1 MLDPDDIHEAAN
13 IAGKVYDDG
22 LHPAVQEIG
31 KTLALLP
38 QAVNAALAPLQIW
51 IVNKEYNVEETKKL
65 LEQKL
70 SRVGIDKKIVTP
82 EAYVAVPAMQAISYS
97 MNSEELRELYA
108 NLLAR
113 SMVDTEKDKVH
124 PAFVEIIKQMTP
136 DEAKLIK
143 FITATGMK
151 DFPLIEI
158 NRVINNQGAYLI
170 DIRNFTSIAE
180 GVCSNSSYTDIAG
193 YLDNLCRLKIVEIPQ
208 GIRIAEDYI
217 YEPLTNNTFIINLMN
232 EKLPEGQ
239 HREIVKRKFEIT
251 AFGQAFIDV
260 CVKDL

>member
-70 SRVGIDKKIVTP
+70 SRVGAEHIVTP
-82 EAYVAVPAMQAISYS
+82 DAYVAVPAMQAISYS
-97 MNSEELRELYA
+97 MDSKELRNLYA

-124 PAFVEIIKQMTP
+124 PAFVEIIKQLTP
-136 DEAKLIK
+136 DEARLIK
-143 FITATGMK
+143 LFVSHGT
-151 DFPLIEI
+151 FPLI
-158 NRVINNQGAYLI
+158 
-170 DIRNFTSIAE
+170 DIKRFWDKSGHFVSNLRNFT
-180 GVCSNSSYTDIAG
+180 TIAG
-193 YLDNLCRLKIVEIPQ
+193 V
-208 GIRIAEDYI
+208 
-217 YEPLTNNTFIINLMN
+217 
-232 EKLPEGQ
+232 
-239 HREIVKRKFEIT
+239 
-251 AFGQAFIDV
+251 
-260 CVKDL
+260 

>member
-70 SRVGIDKKIVTP
+70 SRVGAEHIVTP
-82 EAYVAVPAMQAISYS
+82 DAYVAVPAMQAISYS
-97 MNSEELRELYA
+97 MDSKELRNLYA

-124 PAFVEIIKQMTP
+124 PAFVEIIKQLTP
-136 DEAKLIK
+136 DEARLIK
-143 FITATGMK
+143 LFVSHGT
-151 DFPLIEI
+151 FPLI
-158 NRVINNQGAYLI
+158 
-170 DIRNFTSIAE
+170 DIKRFWDKSGHFVSNLRNFTTIADKICE
-180 GVCSNSSYTDIAG
+180 KTSYSDIERYIDNLSRLRIIEIEEDGHIAAKDAYKALESNS
-193 YLDNLCRLKIVEIPQ
+193 LVVNLMKEKL
-208 GIRIAEDYI
+208 AED
-217 YEPLTNNTFIINLMN
+217 E
-232 EKLPEGQ
+232 
-239 HREIVKRKFEIT
+239 HREIFRKYFVVT
-251 AFGQAFIDV
+251 AFGHEFVDV